1 MIQTRPDG
9 PVWSGYS
16 RDPSGFM
23 FKLNDQYYRQV
34 NQIYAGNY
42 DLLLSSG
49 LYHELSQ
56 KKMLIRHEDVSGSV
70 PGTPGYYKTLLP
82 QQLPVISYPYEWSPS
97 QLRDAGLL
105 TLRITRMAME
115 KGMILKDATPF
126 NVQFLEGRPLFI
138 DTLSFMTYD
147 SSQPWIAYRQ
157 FCECFLFPL
166 YLHHYLGTGIHRLL
180 AAWPE
185 GIPAIHA
192 ARMLPGRSRLNA
204 GAWMHL
210 FLQTKIRTDN
220 LPGGRRPSFS
230 SAHLQRLLIHL
241 ENILQKLSTG
251 NFSDK
256 GWSGY
261 YTDSILSQSYLA
273 DKERCFLELIDQL
286 PITSALDLGANDGYF
301 TRLMA
306 QKNIRVVAVDAE
318 WQCME
323 TLYRS
328 LSGQKPGDI
337 LPLCIDIADPT
348 PPGGFAGTER
358 YGFTAR
364 ARAGLVAALALIHH
378 LVLSRNI
385 PLPALAAYFAQLASQ
400 YLIIEF
406 VPLSDKKSQ
415 ELIRNKD
422 SYHSDYNIENF
433 ESCFSRYFQIEKRAS
448 IGDTGRVLY
457 RMKKSVCP

>member
-1 MIQTRPDG
+1 
-9 PVWSGYS
+9 
-16 RDPSGFM
+16 M

-34 NQIYAGNY
+34 NQLYAGDY

-49 LYHELSQ
+49 LYHELSG
-56 KKMLIRHEDVSGSV
+56 KNMLVSHEDVSGSV
-70 PGTPGYYKTLLP
+70 PGTPGYYRTLLP
-82 QQLPVISYPYEWSPS
+82 RQLPFISYPYEWSPS

-126 NVQFLEGRPLFI
+126 NVQFVEGRPLFI
-138 DTLSFMTYD
+138 DTLSFKAYD
-147 SSQPWIAYRQ
+147 GAGPWIAYRQ

-166 YLHHYLGTGIHRLL
+166 YLHHYLGTGTHRLL
-180 AAWPE
+180 GAWPE
-185 GIPAIHA
+185 GIPAIQA

-210 FLQTKIRTDN
+210 FLQTKIRTDK
-220 LPGGRRPSFS
+220 LPGGRRPAFS
-230 SAHLQRLLIHL
+230 AVHLQRLLTHL
-241 ENILQKLSTG
+241 ESILQKLSTD

-261 YTDSILSQSYLA
+261 YEDTILSQAYLA
-273 DKERCFLELIDQL
+273 GKERCFLELIDQL
-286 PITSALDLGANDGYF
+286 PMASALDLGANDGYF

-306 QKNIRVVAVDAE
+306 HKKVRIMAVDAD

-328 LSGQKPGDI
+328 LPGLPSRDI
-337 LPLCIDIADPT
+337 LPLCLDIADPT

-358 YGFTAR
+358 KSFTAR
-364 ARAGLVAALALIHH
+364 AKADLVMALALIHH
-378 LVLSRNI
+378 LTLSRNI
-385 PLPALAAYFAQLASQ
+385 PLPALAAYFAQLADQ

-406 VPLSDKKSQ
+406 VPLTDEKAQ
-415 ELIRNKD
+415 ALIRNKD

-433 ESCFSRYFQIEKRAS
+433 ESSFSGYFRIERKMQIEQ
-448 IGDTGRVLY
+448 TGRILY
-457 RMKKSVCP
+457 RMRKTTQS